1 MRKYLCAHNPHN
13 NAHILVRRHWCLKN
27 SSHPRV
33 KKKRGIRNREIM
45 EKGWK
50 LAHFP
55 SPHIS
60 EMGKKLK
67 SLAYHREVDW
77 LWLIQSAFFLLSN
90 EYIFTKITFDTKH
103 LEEPF
108 DETKAFVIMH
118 TVPNLH
124 FWSKNQLSEELTIKS
139 IWDFGQKWDFW
150 NSVSSKVGTRVWII
164 VFVTQV

>member
-60 EMGKKLK
+60 EMEKKLK

-103 LEEPF
+103 LKNLLMKQKPLSSCTLSQTFIFGPKTNFLKNSQSSQSEIL
-108 DETKAFVIMH
+108 DRNETFEIVCH
-118 TVPNLH
+118 
-124 FWSKNQLSEELTIKS
+124 
-139 IWDFGQKWDFW
+139 QKW
-150 NSVSSKVGTRVWII
+150 GRECE
-164 VFVTQV
+164 